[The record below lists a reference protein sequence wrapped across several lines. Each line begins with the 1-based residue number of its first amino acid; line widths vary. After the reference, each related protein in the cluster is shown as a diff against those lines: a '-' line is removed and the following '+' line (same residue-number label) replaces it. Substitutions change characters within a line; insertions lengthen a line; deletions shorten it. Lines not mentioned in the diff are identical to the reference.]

1 MKLSENLVEAF
12 NRQMAMEFQASFSYL
27 AACAHFESTPFKG
40 FAKWYRLQSEEE
52 YAHAMRLFDYLKSRG
67 ATIVVPIIEQPGQS
81 FDPKPIG
88 VFKMSLA
95 QEEAVSKAINE
106 LYELAQKERDYPSLQ
121 FLDWFLREQVEE
133 EDSVT
138 EVIDRLELVGDDPAG
153 LLQIDAEAAAR
164 SPEEGGSG
172 AAAG

>member
-1 MKLSENLVEAF
+1 MSELNQSFQPAVGCGTTRRGFLGAMGQWGGGLAGVALASMLGDEARAASPKIDLGPHF
-12 NRQMAMEFQASFSYL
+12 APRAKSVIWLFMRGGVSHME
-27 AACAHFESTPFKG
+27 
-40 FAKWYRLQSEEE
+40 
-52 YAHAMRLFDYLKSRG
+52 
-67 ATIVVPIIEQPGQS
+67 S